1 MHLIVFAKEPV
12 PGRVKTRLASVLGD
26 EEAAVLHQ
34 TLTARTL
41 RVAADAGPD
50 VLELCCTPDHAHPIL
65 TALAGGTGARLTAQ
79 GAGNLG
85 NRMAR
90 AVGRVL
96 AGEVSVV
103 IVGTDCPVLST
114 AYLHQ
119 AGQALAGGADA
130 VLGPAED
137 GGYVL
142 IGLRRYA
149 PGLFDGIRW
158 GGVEVYDAQRRR
170 LRQAGFRCVE
180 LPTLWDVDRP
190 ADLERYRAHLR
201 DSRSPE
207 DP

>member
-12 PGRVKTRLASVLGD
+12 PGRVKTRLASVLGAD
-26 EEAAVLHQ
+26 EAAILHR
-34 TLTARTL
+34 TLTGRTL
-41 RVAADAGPD
+41 RVAADAAPD
-50 VLELCCTPDHAHPIL
+50 VLELCCTPDHVHPIL

-79 GAGNLG
+79 GVGNLG
-85 NRMAR
+85 ERMAR
-90 AVGRVL
+90 AVERVL
-96 AGEVSVV
+96 ASGVPVV

-114 AYLHQ
+114 TYLNQ

-149 PGLFDGIRW
+149 PGLFDDIRW
-158 GGVEVYDAQRRR
+158 GGVEVCDAQRHR
-170 LRQAGFRCVE
+170 LTQAGFRCAE
-180 LPTLWDVDRP
+180 LPVLWDVDRP
-190 ADLERYRAHLR
+190 ADLDRYRAHLR